1 MPHEPEERT
10 DPATEKIR
18 TLERINRNLGEQ
30 VEYLS
35 ELYMIADSERRRLE
49 RRYLV
54 VRPFAL
60 VKKAIFVFREKRRL
74 KRIARFSGA
83 ER

>member
-1 MPHEPEERT
+1 MAHDAEPRT
-10 DPATEKIR
+10 DAASEKIR
-18 TLERINRNLGEQ
+18 TLERINKNLGEQ

-35 ELYMIADSERRRLE
+35 ELYMMADSERRRLE

-60 VKKAIFVFREKRRL
+60 VKKAILVFKEKRRL
-74 KRIARFSGA
+74 KKLARLSG
-83 ER
+83 EG

>member
-1 MPHEPEERT
+1 MTHDADDGR
-10 DPATEKIR
+10 DAAMEKIR
-18 TLERINRNLGEQ
+18 TLERINKNLGEQ

-35 ELYMIADSERRRLE
+35 ELYMMADSEKRRLE

-74 KRIARFSGA
+74 RKLARLSGA
-83 ER
+83 KN

>member
-1 MPHEPEERT
+1 MAHHAEK
-10 DPATEKIR
+10 PADAASEKIR
-18 TLERINRNLGEQ
+18 TLERINKNLGEQ

-35 ELYMIADSERRRLE
+35 ELYMMADSERRRLE

-60 VKKAIFVFREKRRL
+60 VKKAILIFKEKRRL
-74 KRIARFSGA
+74 KKLARLSG
-83 ER
+83 ES

>member
-1 MPHEPEERT
+1 MTHDADDRR
-10 DPATEKIR
+10 DAAMEKIR
-18 TLERINRNLGEQ
+18 TLERINKNLGEQ

-35 ELYMIADSERRRLE
+35 ELYMMADSEKRRLE

-74 KRIARFSGA
+74 RKLARLSGA
-83 ER
+83 KN

>member
-1 MPHEPEERT
+1 MAHDAEARG
-10 DPATEKIR
+10 DAASEKIR
-18 TLERINRNLGEQ
+18 TLERINKNLGEQ

-35 ELYMIADSERRRLE
+35 ELYMMAESERRRLE

-60 VKKAIFVFREKRRL
+60 MKKAIFVFREKRKLRRL
-74 KRIARFSGA
+74 ARLSG
-83 ER
+83 ERT

>member
-1 MPHEPEERT
+1 MTHDAEQ
-10 DPATEKIR
+10 KIR
-18 TLERINRNLGEQ
+18 TLERINKNLGEQ

-35 ELYMIADSERRRLE
+35 ELYMMADSEKRRLE

-60 VKKAIFVFREKRRL
+60 VKKAFFVFREKRRL
-74 KRIARFSGA
+74 ARLARLSGA
-83 ER
+83 KN

>member
-1 MPHEPEERT
+1 MTHDADDRH
-10 DPATEKIR
+10 DAAMEKIR
-18 TLERINRNLGEQ
+18 TLERINKNLGEQ

-35 ELYMIADSERRRLE
+35 ELYMMADSEKRRLE

-74 KRIARFSGA
+74 RKLARLSGA
-83 ER
+83 KN

>member
-1 MPHEPEERT
+1 MAH
-10 DPATEKIR
+10 DPDALEKIR
-18 TLERINRNLGEQ
+18 TLERINKNLGEQ

-35 ELYMIADSERRRLE
+35 ELYMMTDSERRRLE

-60 VKKAIFVFREKRRL
+60 VRKMIVVWRDKRKQPKL
-74 KRIARFSGA
+74 H
-83 ER
+83 

>member
-1 MPHEPEERT
+1 MHEAKAHDR
-10 DPATEKIR
+10 DALEKIR
-18 TLERINRNLGEQ
+18 TLERINKNLGEQ

-35 ELYMIADSERRRLE
+35 ELYMITDRERVRLE

-60 VKKAIFVFREKRRL
+60 CRKIVLVWRDKRKARRL
-74 KRIARFSGA
+74 ARLSGSKT
-83 ER
+83 

>member
-1 MPHEPEERT
+1 MAHDAEARGDDASER
-10 DPATEKIR
+10 IR
-18 TLERINRNLGEQ
+18 TLERINKNLGEQ

-35 ELYMIADSERRRLE
+35 ELYMMSDSERRRLE

-60 VKKAIFVFREKRRL
+60 LKKAIFVFREKRRL
-74 KRIARFSGA
+74 KKLARLSGVK
-83 ER
+83 

>member
-1 MPHEPEERT
+1 M
-10 DPATEKIR
+10 IR

-35 ELYMIADSERRRLE
+35 DLYMRSDSEKRRLE

-54 VRPFAL
+54 VRPFAAL
-60 VKKAIFVFREKRRL
+60 KKAIVVFKEKRRL
-74 KRIARFSGA
+74 KRLARLSG
-83 ER
+83 ERT